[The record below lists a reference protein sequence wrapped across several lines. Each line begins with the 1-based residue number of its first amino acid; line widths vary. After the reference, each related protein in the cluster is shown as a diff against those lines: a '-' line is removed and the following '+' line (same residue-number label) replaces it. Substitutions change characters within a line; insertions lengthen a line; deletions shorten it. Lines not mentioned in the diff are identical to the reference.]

1 MAAARECSAAAVEAL
16 ETNDAAALVSA
27 FRGAAA
33 SAVNEKVVGGK
44 LADTAICPP
53 LECEDGDTLL
63 HLSHRHSN
71 LRPTDLQT
79 HAPQP
84 TRQQRSRQVCYPH
97 G

>member
-1 MAAARECSAAAVEAL
+1 MASGVSPPDTLKLASMAAARECSAAAVEAL

-63 HLSHRHSN
+63 HL
-71 LRPTDLQT
+71 
-79 HAPQP
+79 
-84 TRQQRSRQVCYPH
+84 
-97 G
+97 